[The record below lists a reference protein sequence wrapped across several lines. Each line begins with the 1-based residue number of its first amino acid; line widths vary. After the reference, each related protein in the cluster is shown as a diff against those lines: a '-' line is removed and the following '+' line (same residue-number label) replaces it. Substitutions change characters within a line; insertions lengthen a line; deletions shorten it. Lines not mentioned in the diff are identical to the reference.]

1 MRTAKPK
8 RSLSPSARHR
18 CSVQV
23 SKRFREKRSRMMG
36 GFGSGRS
43 SGSGRSKA
51 EDCRSLDVN
60 RLHREGCLHPG
71 WAGGW
76 SWTVGG
82 ERVAW
87 IGLRAE
93 IDRLRLIYSVRIA
106 GGDWEDV
113 VETVGIVRV
122 RCRYGGSRPFF
133 CCPGVVSGRA
143 CGRRVAKLYGPG
155 RYFLCRDCYRL
166 AYSSQSEGALDR
178 ALRRANTIRQR
189 LGGDPGLAAP
199 FPDKPK
205 GMWRHTYERLQE
217 QIFEIEMQAE
227 EAIEARLARV
237 SQRINQ
243 SSRKRKFWT

>member
-1 MRTAKPK
+1 
-8 RSLSPSARHR
+8 
-18 CSVQV
+18 
-23 SKRFREKRSRMMG
+23 MG
-36 GFGSGRS
+36 GLGSGRP
-43 SGSGRSKA
+43 SGSGRSRT

-76 SWTVGG
+76 SWTVDG

-93 IDRLRLIYSVRIA
+93 LDRLRLVYRVRIG
-106 GGDWEDV
+106 GGDWEDI
-113 VETVGIVRV
+113 VESVHIARV
-122 RCRYGGSRPFF
+122 PCGYGGARPYFF
-133 CCPGVVSGRA
+133 CPGVVNGKV
-143 CGRRVAKLYGPG
+143 CGGRVAKLYGPD
-155 RYFLCRDCYRL
+155 RYFLCRHCYRL

-189 LGGDPGLAAP
+189 LGSDPGLASP
-199 FPDKPK
+199 FPDRPK
-205 GMWRHTYERLQE
+205 GMWRRTYERLCDRT
-217 QIFEIEMQAE
+217 FEIEMRAE

-237 SQRINQ
+237 NQRINQ